1 MHQATRIVAI
11 RHGETTWNAE
21 KRIQGQLDTPLSAL
35 GRWQAK
41 QAGLA
46 LADEEFHAF
55 YASDLERAFHTA
67 QAIAAHHRQPVQPH
81 QGLRER
87 HFGTFEGLT
96 WDDIQARWPDQS
108 LSWRQRDQWFTPGS
122 GESLMQLRDR
132 VLSTLNSIASQHMG
146 QQILLAAHGGVMDVL
161 YRAANGV
168 STEAPRTWEIGNA
181 AINRLL
187 WTPDGLTLLNWSDT
201 RHLDGHQPGDEISA

>member
-1 MHQATRIVAI
+1 MNQATRIIAI

-35 GRWQAK
+35 GRWQAA

-46 LADEEFHAF
+46 LAHEQFHAF

-67 QAIAAHHRQPVQPH
+67 EAIAAHHGQAVQPH

-87 HFGTFEGLT
+87 HFGSFEGLT
-96 WDDIQARWPDQS
+96 WDEIQARWPDQS

-122 GESLMQLRDR
+122 GESLIQLRDR
-132 VLSTLNSIASQHMG
+132 VLGALESIASQHIG
-146 QQILLAAHGGVMDVL
+146 EQILLAAHGGVMDVL

-168 STEAPRTWEIGNA
+168 PTDAPRDWELGNA

-187 WTPDGLTLLNWSDT
+187 WTPEGLTLLHWGDT
-201 RHLDGHQPGDEISA
+201 RHLDGQSPADEISS